1 MNHDIDCE
9 RARIRLM
16 AALDEEPVSERAES
30 LADARHHLA
39 ACSACTEWLRTF
51 ESMNSR
57 LQGVAYPRAEVDL
70 WAAVERRISPPDASQ
85 TTTRRLWFIGAAAM
99 GWRTLQLLIDLPYP
113 WVHPLVPLSCA
124 IAALWLVARD
134 PLAIETYAP
143 ELEKR
148 GV

>member
-1 MNHDIDCE
+1 VNQDIDCE

-16 AALDEEPVSERAES
+16 AALDEEPVSEADS
-30 LADARHHLA
+30 LTDARHHLA
-39 ACSACTEWLRTF
+39 ACSACTEWLRTL

-57 LQGVAYPRAEVDL
+57 FQGVAYPRAQVDL
-70 WAAVERRISPPDASQ
+70 WAAVERRISPPDTSP
-85 TTTRRLWFIGAAAM
+85 TRRLWIIGAAAM

-113 WVHPLVPLSCA
+113 WVHPLVPLTCA